1 MFLPIILCNQLQLQ
15 FLLHHVVDEQQQKLP
30 DNFTLF
36 TAASAQESAWSLP
49 EAQHGTFSYFLM
61 KGMEGN
67 ADLNGDKKLTNGEL
81 RDYLLDNVGRYAQQQ
96 QTPQMVGDPDQVLI
110 KF

>member
-1 MFLPIILCNQLQLQ
+1 
-15 FLLHHVVDEQQQKLP
+15 
-30 DNFTLF
+30 
-36 TAASAQESAWSLP
+36 
-49 EAQHGTFSYFLM
+49 M

-81 RDYLLDNVGRYAQQQ
+81 RDYLLDNVGRYAQKQ
-96 QTPQMVGDPDQVLI
+96 QTPQMVGDPNQVLI